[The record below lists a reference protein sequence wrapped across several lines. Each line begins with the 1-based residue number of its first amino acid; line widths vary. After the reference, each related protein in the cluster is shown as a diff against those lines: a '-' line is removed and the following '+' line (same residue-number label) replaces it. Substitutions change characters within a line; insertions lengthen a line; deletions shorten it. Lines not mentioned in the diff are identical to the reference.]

1 MVFKLDHIDAEDTG
15 KQYLNM
21 ADLVIDK
28 RLNEKYEVIKI
39 IWSDSADPDIIQS
52 KDWSSIMDAIQ
63 KDISQL
69 FNDYKFKRLIKQIEQ
84 QYESENQNTL
94 INIDQ
99 IFFIDKFQNDT
110 APWMEIS
117 NRIKSDIQ
125 NSEALKDKI
134 E

>member
-1 MVFKLDHIDAEDTG
+1 
-15 KQYLNM
+15 M

-28 RLNEKYEVIKI
+28 RLNDKYDVIKI
-39 IWSDSADPDIIQS
+39 IWSDAADPDLVQS
-52 KDWSSIMDAIQ
+52 KDWNSIMDSIQ

-84 QYESENQNTL
+84 EYESQNRSTL

-99 IFFIDKFQNDT
+99 IFFIDRFQNDT

-117 NRIKSDIQ
+117 NRIKQDIQ
-125 NSEALKDKI
+125 NSEQLKDKI
-134 E
+134 SVLMDKNKQHMQK